1 MRRATAAGLSGLT
14 VALFVGVMS
23 FAFTTSPAG
32 QSSETAT
39 RYIST
44 ASKIAELRTLS
55 AVRPQ
60 VAAATAVSVVPV
72 SEQALLASRDVREFE
87 EGETPQA
94 MTGPTEE
101 ELAIAITAPSATPAA
116 TVAAAVETPSPTPSL
131 GVGDRITATVSFYYC
146 RPGDQGL
153 HPGDGGGFCGHMR
166 NGDIVYS
173 GAAACAYDYLGQ
185 RFRIQGDPL
194 NRVYTCADTGN
205 AVLGL
210 HRDIWF
216 YDSDDGWDWQLEIGQ
231 AAVIEIVP

>member
-1 MRRATAAGLSGLT
+1 
-14 VALFVGVMS
+14 MS

-39 RYIST
+39 QYLST
-44 ASKIAELRTLS
+44 ASKTAELRTLS

-72 SEQALLASRDVREFE
+72 SEQALLASRDVSDVE
-87 EGETPQA
+87 EGEEPLV
-94 MTGPTEE
+94 MTDPTEQ
-101 ELAIAITAPSATPAA
+101 ELAMALAAAPPPAA
-116 TVAAAVETPSPTPSL
+116 TVAAAVETPSATPVL
-131 GVGDRITATVSFYYC
+131 NVGNQITATVSFYYC

-166 NGDIVYS
+166 DGDLVYA
-173 GAAACAYDYLGQ
+173 GAAACAYQYLGQ

-194 NRVYTCADTGN
+194 DRVYTCADTGN

-216 YDSDDGWDWQLEIGQ
+216 YDSDDGWDWQRQIGQ

>member
-1 MRRATAAGLSGLT
+1 
-14 VALFVGVMS
+14 MS

-39 RYIST
+39 QYLST
-44 ASKIAELRTLS
+44 ASKTAELRTLS

-60 VAAATAVSVVPV
+60 VAAAAAVSVVPV
-72 SEQALLASRDVREFE
+72 SEQALLASRDVE
-87 EGETPQA
+87 EGDGGQPA
-94 MTGPTEE
+94 TGPTAQ
-101 ELAIAITAPSATPAA
+101 ELAMAIAAATATPLAATVASAAESPSATP
-116 TVAAAVETPSPTPSL
+116 VL
-131 GVGDRITATVSFYYC
+131 DVGDRITATVSFYYC
-146 RPGDQGL
+146 RPGDEGL

-166 NGDIVYS
+166 NGDLVYS
-173 GAAACAYDYLGQ
+173 GAAACAYEYLGQ

-194 NRVYTCADTGN
+194 SRVYTCADTGN

-216 YDSDDGWDWQLEIGQ
+216 YDSDDGWDWQLDIGQ

>member
-1 MRRATAAGLSGLT
+1 
-14 VALFVGVMS
+14 MS

-39 RYIST
+39 QYLST
-44 ASKIAELRTLS
+44 TTKTAELRTLS
-55 AVRPQ
+55 AVRPE
-60 VAAATAVSVVPV
+60 VAASTAVSVVPV
-72 SEQALLASRDVREFE
+72 NEQALLASRDVE
-87 EGETPQA
+87 ENLEPPVV
-94 MTGPTEE
+94 TGPTEQ
-101 ELAIAITAPSATPAA
+101 ELSAAIAAATAAPIAA
-116 TVAAAVETPSPTPSL
+116 TVASAAETPNPTPVL
-131 GVGDRITATVSFYYC
+131 HVGDQITATISFYYC
-146 RPGDQGL
+146 RPGDEGL

-173 GAAACAYDYLGQ
+173 GAAACAYAYLGQ

-194 NRVYTCADTGN
+194 GRVYTCADTGN

-216 YDSDDGWDWQLEIGQ
+216 YDSDDGWDWQLKLGQ